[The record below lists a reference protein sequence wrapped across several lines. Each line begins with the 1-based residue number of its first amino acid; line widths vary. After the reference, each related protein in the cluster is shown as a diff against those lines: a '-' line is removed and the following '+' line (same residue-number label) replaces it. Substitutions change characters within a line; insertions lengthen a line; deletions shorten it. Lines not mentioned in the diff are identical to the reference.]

1 SHRRRLSTGASVAN
15 CLLLVGDDPAV
26 LRGVGNYFESI
37 GTEVYRA
44 SSAAAALEA
53 YERAR
58 PDVVILDMGLPDAN
72 GLEVLQHLCGQG
84 GAVIMLTGQGDIE
97 TAVRAMQ
104 LGAEN
109 FLTKPIDM

>member
-1 SHRRRLSTGASVAN
+1 MGGVAVAN
-15 CLLLVGDDPAV
+15 SLLLVDDDPAV
-26 LRGVGNYFESI
+26 LRAVGNYFESI

-44 SSAAAALEA
+44 NSAAGALQA

-72 GLEVLQHLCGQG
+72 GLEVLEHLRGQG
-84 GAVIMLTGQGDIE
+84 VAVIMLTGQGDIE

-109 FLTKPIDM
+109 FLTK